1 MSNRSQQPRSSGA
14 HAMTP
19 PGQGAGTS
27 PAAAASHMHAHQSVA
42 AAAPVAA
49 LHARVPSVHTPPAP
63 IPIVQQGTSTGQQIM
78 TTAAG
83 VAVAAAG
90 IRAASAIGDRV
101 SQWAQANNAP
111 EVMGSFD
118 ATGDGAADFAV
129 LDTNMNGIADGADT
143 LVMGDAAQGAVD
155 AGSSVIDT
163 IAEWFS

>member
-1 MSNRSQQPRSSGA
+1 MLIDDAIAEHRARRTMSTGSQRARAGGVP
-14 HAMTP
+14 AM
-19 PGQGAGTS
+19 
-27 PAAAASHMHAHQSVA
+27 SHQVHQTAPHAHVPHMQPP
-42 AAAPVAA
+42 PVP
-49 LHARVPSVHTPPAP
+49 V
-63 IPIVQQGTSTGQQIM
+63 PIVQAPSTGQQIM
-78 TTAAG
+78 TTTAG

-90 IRAASAIGDRV
+90 IRAVSAIGDRV

-143 LVMGDAAQGAVD
+143 VVFGDAAQGAVE
-155 AGSSVIDT
+155 ASNSVIDT